1 MFPAYFIFNSL
12 LVLLLLLHIAWT
24 YLILL
29 IVKSSLK
36 SGQVRVL
43 LSFEW
48 VGLVHERFELLTVP
62 PFEFCCAPSDMRFPL
77 SLCPLS

>member
-36 SGQVRVL
+36 SGQVR
-43 LSFEW
+43 
-48 VGLVHERFELLTVP
+48 EREKK
-62 PFEFCCAPSDMRFPL
+62 EMRRR
-77 SLCPLS
+77 

>member
-36 SGQVRVL
+36 SGQVR
-43 LSFEW
+43 
-48 VGLVHERFELLTVP
+48 EREKKEIQRRT
-62 PFEFCCAPSDMRFPL
+62 CCLCLIDFP
-77 SLCPLS
+77 CPVSSILIPADFSTSMFVDGW